1 MNTKTLW
8 ESFEA
13 TGDNVVERVKQIV
26 HEGNV
31 RRVVVKRDGC
41 TVAEF
46 PVTVGVVGVVV
57 APVLAALGAL
67 VAVMKDCTIEVERS
81 PADTPP
87 GIESPPNAP
96 EPLDEQC

>member
-1 MNTKTLW
+1 MSTKTLW

-13 TGDNVVERVKQIV
+13 KSENVVERVKQIV

-31 RRVVVKRDGC
+31 RRVVVTRDGC

-46 PVTVGVVGVVV
+46 PLTVGVVGVVV

-81 PADTPP
+81 EGDAPPRVELPPA
-87 GIESPPNAP
+87 NP